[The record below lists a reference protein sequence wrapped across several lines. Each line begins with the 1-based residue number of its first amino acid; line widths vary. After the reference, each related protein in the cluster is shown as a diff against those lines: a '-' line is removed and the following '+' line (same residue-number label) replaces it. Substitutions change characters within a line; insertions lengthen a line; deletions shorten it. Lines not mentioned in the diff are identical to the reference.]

1 MSEWKTYRPSNGTEG
16 DRFQEIVCRGCK
28 EDLKAHDCDIINR
41 SFWHDLE
48 DDKYPEELQIRWT
61 GNPSRPYEIRCTAR
75 REEEIV
81 DLRTKVAELEA
92 TIETIEHEV
101 AIVYCE
107 LTSGKISKPNTVAQ
121 HVIDE
126 ANAEYDRLNNLSAM
140 RGYDALNE
148 KLAELES
155 RVEETEQKNH
165 EMLVQYNAINTAWL
179 ERGDR
184 IAELE
189 AAWDSMRECILYG
202 GIPEFDCDRV
212 NAVLSVIDDYDP
224 RPISDTDN
232 TDESKRGEVDR
243 ALAEVC
249 REIDEILGEKRGEVG
264 G

>member
-189 AAWDSMRECILYG
+189 AALNEIRILPNIHTSWYDVEIICAIALDEPKRE
-202 GIPEFDCDRV
+202 
-212 NAVLSVIDDYDP
+212 
-224 RPISDTDN
+224 
-232 TDESKRGEVDR
+232 EVK
-243 ALAEVC
+243 E
-249 REIDEILGEKRGEVG
+249 
-264 G
+264 